1 MLRPKVGG
9 RAGDLAGVLLCILAC
24 SSGRAANDVWP
35 RPEIVPVPARI
46 RGVANPVFG
55 LAGKWKFT
63 MNPPPEF
70 WRNSV
75 NPASWADVDVPG
87 ELVAQNFKISRD
99 VEYPYK
105 RVVLIPADFAGKR
118 IILRFDG
125 VYSYARVW
133 VNGNFV
139 REHNGG
145 FTSWESDITQYVTP
159 GQRAWITVGVT
170 DRADDISYGSNY
182 AKHYIG
188 GILREV
194 KLIALPEEALMRFQV
209 ETDFD
214 SAFTDASLKVS
225 VAMAFKKR
233 ENATVKLRLN
243 DPQGKPLPLKIDE
256 ISLSVAR
263 PESTAEIPI
272 AAPQSWDAEHPNL
285 YTLEAVVFT
294 EGTEEEFLAKKVG
307 FRKVERRGNKLYVNG
322 KEVKLR
328 GVCRHDIDPLRGRL
342 TNPTLDD
349 RDVVVLRDAN
359 VNFIRTSHYP
369 PTEAFLEACDR
380 YGMYVE
386 EETAVCFVDATWNV
400 SRMASEN
407 DPNFTARYLNQFA
420 EMIER
425 DRSHPSVILWSLG
438 NESQWGTNIAREYAY
453 AKNEDRTRPVI
464 FSYPKTV
471 PQGTD
476 GYDIWSEHYPDVDG
490 DLKSAEFPKLN
501 DEFAHVACYNAAT
514 LQRDPGVRDFWGES
528 IKRFWENCFNSS
540 GCLGGA
546 IWGGIDEVFM
556 LPESPVGYGE
566 WGIIDGWR
574 RRKPEYWL
582 TKKAYSPIRIADQPV
597 NNPGAGKPLVIPI
610 QNWFDHTNL
619 GELNIEWSA
628 GADSGR
634 ITSLNV
640 PPHAQGALT
649 IPGRQWRD
657 GEILKLKF
665 LRLSDLLVDEYNLPV
680 GNLRKTAAAPQGP
693 APQIK
698 EDANTITVAGQD
710 FKIVFSRAT
719 GLITEGSYE
728 GRTILEGGPYLNL
741 GAKSLPTWW
750 LTDLSHS
757 STPEEAVMRVTGRYL
772 AVRGSE
778 DHGDAKF
785 EIRIDGRGLI
795 TTTYSIGNSIKE
807 GSEVGVAFLLSSRVD
822 RLAWEK
828 KCLWSVYPADHIGRP
843 NGVARKDGSREPE
856 NYREVPHGSWANDL
870 KDFFLFGS
878 GDPDGRG
885 SNDFRSLKSNIWW
898 AACLLAGSKSGL
910 RVEADGKTGVRAEIQ
925 GDGKIRLSID
935 NLWSYPD
942 LGWGNHLKTISL
954 ERGYANT
961 VRMRLVCPNR

>member
-1 MLRPKVGG
+1 MLHSESWG
-9 RAGDLAGVLLCILAC
+9 RASVVAGVLLLILTC
-24 SSGRAANDVWP
+24 SPGSAANDVWP
-35 RPEIVPVPARI
+35 RPEIVPLPMRVK
-46 RGVANPVFG
+46 GVANPVLS

-70 WRNSV
+70 WRNTV
-75 NPASWADVDVPG
+75 DLASWADVDVPG
-87 ELVAQNFKISRD
+87 ELVAQSFKISRD

-105 RVVLIPADFAGKR
+105 REILVPADFAGKR

-139 REHNGG
+139 RDHHGG

-159 GQRAWITVGVT
+159 SRKAWITVGVA

-194 KLIALPEEALMRFQV
+194 KLIALPEEALTRFQV

-214 SAFTDASLKVS
+214 SSFIHARLKVS
-225 VAMAFKKR
+225 VAMASKKR
-233 ENATVKLRLN
+233 ERATVKLRLN
-243 DPQGKPLPLKIDE
+243 DPQGSTVPLKIDA
-256 ISLSVAR
+256 ISLSGKE
-263 PESTAEIPI
+263 PESTIEIPV
-272 AAPQSWDAEHPNL
+272 AGPKTWDAEHPNL
-285 YTLEAVVFT
+285 YTLEATVFA
-294 EGTEEEFLAKKVG
+294 EGTEQEALAKKVG
-307 FRKVERRGNKLYVNG
+307 FRQVERRGNRLYVNG

-328 GVCRHDIDPLRGRL
+328 GACRHDIDPLRGRL
-342 TNPTLDD
+342 TNPEQD
-349 RDVVVLRDAN
+349 RQDVVLLRGAN

-380 YGMYVE
+380 YGVYVE
-386 EETAVCFVDATWNV
+386 EETAVCFVDAEWNV
-400 SRMASEN
+400 SRRASED
-407 DPNFTARYLNQFA
+407 DPNFAARYLNQFA

-425 DRSHPSVILWSLG
+425 DRSHPSVIMWSLG
-438 NESQWGTNIAREYAY
+438 NESRWGPNLAREYDY
-453 AKNEDRTRPVI
+453 AKDEDGSRPVI

-471 PQGTD
+471 PSGTD

-490 DLKSAEFPKLN
+490 DLKSADFPKLN
-501 DEFAHVACYNAAT
+501 DEVAHVACYNMTT

-546 IWGGIDEVFM
+546 IWGAIDEVFI
-556 LPESPVGYGE
+556 LPGSPVGYGE

-574 RRKPEYWL
+574 RPKPEYWL
-582 TKKAYSPIRIADQPV
+582 TKKAYSPIRIAEGPV
-597 NNPGAGKPLVIPI
+597 NNPGVGQPLVIPI

-619 GELNIEWSA
+619 RELNVIWSV
-628 GADSGR
+628 GEDSGR
-634 ITSLNV
+634 ITSLDV
-640 PPHAQGALT
+640 PPHGHGTLT
-649 IPGRQWRD
+649 IPGRQWRE
-657 GEILKLKF
+657 GEILNLKF

-680 GNLRKTAAAPQGP
+680 GDLARAAIAPRGP
-693 APQIK
+693 APQIS
-698 EDANTITVAGQD
+698 EDATAITVTGHG
-710 FKIVFSRAT
+710 FRIVFSRAT
-719 GLITEGSYE
+719 GLITGGSFE

-741 GAKSLPTWW
+741 GAESLPTWW
-750 LTDLSHS
+750 LTNLSHS
-757 STPEEAVMRVTGRYL
+757 STPNEAVINVTGRYL
-772 AVRGSE
+772 AVRGDQ

-785 EIRIDGRGLI
+785 EIRIDGTGLI
-795 TTTYSIGNSIKE
+795 STTYTVGNPIKK
-807 GSEVGVAFLLSSRVD
+807 GSEVGVAFLLARSVD

-828 KCLWSVYPADHIGRP
+828 KCLWSAYPGDHIGRP
-843 NGVARKDGSREPE
+843 NGVARKDESRQPE
-856 NYREVPHGSWANDL
+856 TYREVPHGSWANDVE
-870 KDFFLFGS
+870 DFFLFGS

-885 SNDFRSLKSNIWW
+885 SNDFRSLKSDIWW

-910 RVEADGKTGVRAEIQ
+910 RVEADGKMAVRAEIQ
-925 GDGKIRLSID
+925 AGGKIRLNID

-954 ERGYANT
+954 EPGYTNT
-961 VRMRLVCPNR
+961 IRMRLVGPYR

>member
-1 MLRPKVGG
+1 MLRARVWG
-9 RAGDLAGVLLCILAC
+9 RASDVAGVLLLILA
-24 SSGRAANDVWP
+24 SSPGSAANDVWP
-35 RPEIVPVPARI
+35 RPEIVPVPMRV
-46 RGVANPVFG
+46 RGVANAV
-55 LAGKWKFT
+55 LSLTGKWKFT
-63 MNPPPEF
+63 LNPPPEF
-70 WRNSV
+70 WQNAV
-75 NPASWADVDVPG
+75 NPASWPDVDVPG

-105 RVVLIPADFAGKR
+105 RAVLIPADFAGKR

-133 VNGNFV
+133 VNGTFV

-145 FTSWESDITQYVTP
+145 FTSWESDITRHVVP

-188 GILREV
+188 GILRQV
-194 KLIALPEEALMRFQV
+194 KLIALSEDALTRFQV

-214 SAFTDASLKVS
+214 SSFTHASLKVS

-233 ENATVKLRLN
+233 ESATVRLRLN
-243 DPQGKPLPLKIDE
+243 DPQGNPVPLKIE
-256 ISLSVAR
+256 AVSLSAR
-263 PESTAEIPI
+263 EPESTVEIPV
-272 AAPQSWDAEHPNL
+272 AGPKTWDAEHPNL
-285 YTLEAVVFT
+285 YTLEAAVFAD
-294 EGTEEEFLAKKVG
+294 GTVDEILAKKVG
-307 FRKVERRGNKLYVNG
+307 FREVERRGNKLYMND

-342 TNPTLDD
+342 TNPKQDD
-349 RDVVVLRDAN
+349 QDVVLLRDAN

-380 YGMYVE
+380 HGMYVE
-386 EETAVCFVDATWNV
+386 EETAVCFVDAAWNV
-400 SRMASEN
+400 SRIASES
-407 DPNFTARYLNQFA
+407 DPKLTARYLNQFA

-438 NESQWGTNIAREYAY
+438 NESQWGSNIAAEYAY
-453 AKNEDRTRPVI
+453 AKNEDPTRPVI

-471 PQGTD
+471 PLGTD

-490 DLKSAEFPKLN
+490 DLKSADFPKLN
-501 DEFAHVACYNAAT
+501 DEFAHVACYNATA

-528 IKRFWENCFNSS
+528 IKRFWENCFASS

-546 IWGGIDEVFM
+546 IWGAIDEVFM

-574 RRKPEYWL
+574 RPKPEYWL
-582 TKKAYSPIRIADQPV
+582 TKKAYSPIRIADGPV
-597 NNPGAGKPLVIPI
+597 SNPGVGKLLVIPI

-619 GELNIEWSA
+619 GELNIVWSV
-628 GADSGR
+628 GADSGK
-634 ITSLNV
+634 IASLDA
-640 PPHAQGALT
+640 PPHAQGTLT

-665 LRLSDLLVDEYNLPV
+665 FRLGDLLVDEYNLPV
-680 GNLRKTAAAPQGP
+680 GDREKPAVAPQGP

-698 EDANTITVAGQD
+698 EDANTITVTGHG

-719 GLITEGSYE
+719 GLIADASLE

-741 GAKSLPTWW
+741 GAESPPPWW
-750 LTDLSHS
+750 LTGLRYS
-757 STPEEAVMRVTGRYL
+757 STPEEAVINVMGRYL
-772 AVRGSE
+772 GVRGSQ

-785 EIRIDGRGLI
+785 EIRVDGRGLI
-795 TTTYSIGNSIKE
+795 TTTYTIGNPIKE
-807 GSEVGVAFLLSSRVD
+807 GSEVGVAFRLSSRVD

-828 KCLWSVYPADHIGRP
+828 KCLWSAYPDDHIGRP
-843 NGVARKDGSREPE
+843 KGVARKDGSLEPE
-856 NYREVPHGSWANDL
+856 NYREVPHGSWASDL

-878 GDPDGRG
+878 EDSGGRG

-898 AACLLAGSKSGL
+898 AACLQAGSKSGL
-910 RVEADGKTGVRAEIQ
+910 RVEANGKTGVRAEIQ
-925 GDGKIRLSID
+925 GDGKIRLNID
-935 NLWSYPD
+935 NLWNYPD
-942 LGWGNHLKTISL
+942 LGWGNPVRTISL
-954 ERGYANT
+954 EPGYTNS
-961 VRMRLVCPNR
+961 VRMRLASPDR